1 MDNPA
6 NSNESN
12 ASIKINTC
20 NATSGLDI
28 SILDTTNM
36 STNIVVFFIPFK
48 GKTSSISKA
57 ENGFYKINFTLT
69 K

>member
-12 ASIKINTC
+12 APIKIKTNHV
-20 NATSGLDI
+20 TSGLDI

-36 STNIVVFFIPFK
+36 TSNIVVFFY
-48 GKTSSISKA
+48 S
-57 ENGFYKINFTLT
+57 L
-69 K
+69 